1 MARLYCDRAVMVA
14 RDRKPD
20 PLYKGGMQTCRLS
33 LCVFAAVAAACGGT
47 SDRATAPVQA
57 GAAKA
62 SAPGIELAFE
72 DAGLRA
78 LIDEYWAW
86 RLENAPVFAT
96 TVGERRFDDRLG
108 TVAHGELLAEQR
120 ERRAFLDRARLLSG
134 GALAPGDALTL
145 ALLIEQLEGVI
156 GTEVCEMHL
165 WAVSAHSNPVTEYN
179 TLPQQHRITS
189 AADAQSL
196 IARYRLIPRA
206 IDDRAANLRRGLEL
220 GKVANAESVRRVIAL
235 VDGQLAT
242 PLTDWALLE
251 PARAQGLPGLQ
262 GEDYQR
268 FAGELQTVVEQ
279 FIVPALQRYRDV
291 LATDVLPRAREGA
304 TVGVGS
310 LPDGKACYRALIRR
324 HIGFDRSP
332 EELHRLGMSE
342 IASINAEM
350 VALGQKLFGEAELAA
365 IVNRLR
371 TDPELYFETSDEVMA
386 AARQALDA
394 ARARTPEYFGILP
407 EADCVVTAIPAYE
420 APYTTIAYYQ
430 PAHADGSK
438 PGEYFINTHAPET
451 RPRFEMQV
459 LAYHEAIPGHHLQIA
474 IAQER
479 GKLPPFQRHD
489 GNTAFVEGWALYT
502 ERLADEM
509 GLYSADLDR
518 MGMLSYD
525 AWRASRLVV
534 DTGIHAMGWT
544 RERAEQFMRDH
555 TALTETNIRN
565 EVDRYITW
573 PGQAVAYKVGQLEIR
588 RMRQEAEAALG
599 KAFDIEAFHDA
610 VLRNGAVTL
619 PVLDRVVKAW
629 AASVTR

>member
-1 MARLYCDRAVMVA
+1 
-14 RDRKPD
+14 
-20 PLYKGGMQTCRLS
+20 MQTCRLS
-33 LCVFAAVAAACGGT
+33 LCVLAALAAACGGT
-47 SDRATAPVQA
+47 RDRGPA
-57 GAAKA
+57 GAKQPPGDTPAPA
-62 SAPGIELAFE
+62 STPAIELGFE
-72 DAGLRA
+72 DARLRA

-86 RLENAPVFAT
+86 RLENSPVFAT
-96 TVGERRFDDRLG
+96 TLGEHRFDDRLG

-120 ERRAFLDRARLLSG
+120 ERRAFLDRARLLAESE
-134 GALAPGDALTL
+134 LAPGDALTL
-145 ALLIEQLEGVI
+145 SLLVEQLEGVI
-156 GTEVCEMHL
+156 GAEVCEQHL
-165 WAVSAHSNPVTEYN
+165 WAVSAGNNPVTDYN
-179 TLPQQHRITS
+179 TLPQQHRVNG
-189 AADAQSL
+189 AKDAENL

-206 IDDRAANLRRGLEL
+206 IDDRAANLRLGLEKGL
-220 GKVANAESVRRVIAL
+220 VANAESVRRVIAL
-235 VDGQLAT
+235 VDGQLGT
-242 PLTDWALLE
+242 PLMDWALLE
-251 PARAQGLPGLQ
+251 PARQKRLPGLEGQ
-262 GEDYQR
+262 AYQR
-268 FAGELQTVVEQ
+268 FARELETIVEQ
-279 FIVPALQRYRDV
+279 FIQPALQRYRDV
-291 LATDVLPRAREGA
+291 LASEVLPRARAGA
-304 TVGVGS
+304 AVGVGS

-324 HIGFDRSP
+324 HIGFDQSP
-332 EELHRLGMSE
+332 EELHRLGMRE
-342 IASINAEM
+342 LEAINAEM

-365 IVNRLR
+365 IVKRLR
-371 TDPELYFETSDEVMA
+371 TDKKLYFETSEEVMT
-386 AARQALDA
+386 AARQALEA
-394 ARARTPEYFGILP
+394 AKARTPEYFGILP
-407 EADCVVTAIPAYE
+407 KADCVVTAIPDYE

-438 PGEYFINTHAPET
+438 PGEYFINTFAPET

-479 GKLPPFQRHD
+479 GDLPPFQRHD

-509 GLYSADLDR
+509 GLYSGDLDR

-544 RERAEQFMRDH
+544 RERAEQFMRER

-588 RMRQEAEAALG
+588 RMRAEAEAALG

-619 PVLDRVVKAW
+619 PVLDRVVDAW
-629 AASVTR
+629 VVSVPR